1 MAGAE
6 KMACPDC
13 GTVNAMI
20 GVFEGTRQ
28 YVCKACGQV
37 YYTPDGC
44 LDDKKGKEGNGDR
57 RGDDDRGPQ
66 KDSGG
71 GRGTGRGYPEDDV

>member
-37 YYTPDGC
+37 YYTPDAC
-44 LDDKKGKEGNGDR
+44 LDDKKGKDNGGR

-66 KDSGG
+66 KDGGG
-71 GRGTGRGYPEDDV
+71 GRGAGRGYPEDDV